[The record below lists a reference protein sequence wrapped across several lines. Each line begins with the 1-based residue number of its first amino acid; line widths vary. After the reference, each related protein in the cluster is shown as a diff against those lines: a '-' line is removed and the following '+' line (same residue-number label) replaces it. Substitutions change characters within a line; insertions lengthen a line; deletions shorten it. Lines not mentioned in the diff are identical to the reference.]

1 MLSLALIMA
10 LGLTGIGYSAWLDM
24 VNING
29 TVEVGSWGVGLTNAF
44 GTTDNTSLSVG
55 PSNVLNITLTQ
66 TSAGTTYSGVF
77 DVSDNGTVPIKIQ
90 SILPVTPPSGIASI
104 TVGGVGVG
112 TVIEPGAPIGATV
125 DIVVS
130 TDGSYLIPITFVAV
144 NWNQ

>member
-104 TVGGVGVG
+104 TVGG
-112 TVIEPGAPIGATV
+112 
-125 DIVVS
+125 DRKS
-130 TDGSYLIPITFVAV
+130 TRLNSSHT
-144 NWNQ
+144 